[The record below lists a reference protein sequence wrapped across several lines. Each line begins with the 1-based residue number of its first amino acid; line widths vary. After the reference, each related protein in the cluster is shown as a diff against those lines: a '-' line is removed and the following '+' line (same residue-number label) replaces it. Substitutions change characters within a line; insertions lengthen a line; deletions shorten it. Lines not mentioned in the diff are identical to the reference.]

1 MQRFL
6 IFVAV
11 GALIACG
18 DVEERSRTNVIVGT
32 EESEPNRI
40 PPFSV
45 FRVTL
50 EVGDLKL
57 PIRLKGIEDS
67 TSLQIA
73 SSDWAGVLEL
83 TEAGR
88 SWHSGKTILDAGA
101 DRCGYRIQ
109 IEVDRWFFTFPPYF
123 QVLGDNGY
131 VFVEGSVHRSDGSG
145 RIESEPFAG
154 NISILLNEGAM
165 LIPPRPGPL
174 LFPFGPVEV
183 AANEPLLSLDNVR
196 LLANGEEIPM
206 RVIPSTGRLPS
217 DRVLIEP
224 LRPLPTFANIRLDGN
239 AVSVFG
245 TEQSSAF
252 LGMSDVTEYSTAVDG
267 FEGGPW
273 LAGWHLEGQIWPSR
287 SNDSLTALEGNVF
300 VLAADEELWQ
310 MAHRFEIPDIEEPR
324 MHLLLRHAGTP
335 WGSPRTVM
343 IRVVDEEGNQLA
355 VQEQTVDADETDG
368 FDLTTVRIGLEAAR
382 GRTAYIHIKPVLPSL
397 QNSFCVPEGSYLQI
411 DGFRI
416 EA

>member
-1 MQRFL
+1 MRTFL
-6 IFVAV
+6 VFVAV

-18 DVEERSRTNVIVGT
+18 DVERPSQVFVGT
-32 EESEPNRI
+32 EEESEPNRI

-57 PIRLKGIEDS
+57 PIWLKGIEDS

-73 SSDWAGVLEL
+73 SSGWVGVLEL

-88 SWHSGKTILDAGA
+88 SWHSGRKTLLDAGV

-123 QVLGDNGY
+123 QVLGSNGY
-131 VFVEGSVHRSDGSG
+131 VFVEGNVHRSDRSG

-154 NISILLNEGAM
+154 NISVLLNEGAM
-165 LIPPRPGPL
+165 LIPPLPVPP

-183 AANEPLLSLDNVR
+183 TSNEPLVNLDNVR
-196 LLANGEEIPM
+196 LLANREEIPM
-206 RVIPSTGRLPS
+206 RVIPSAGRLPS
-217 DRVLIEP
+217 NRVLIEP

-245 TEQSSAF
+245 TEQKSAF
-252 LGMSDVTEYSTAVDG
+252 LGMSDVTENLTAVEG
-267 FEGGPW
+267 FEDRWLSGWYLQGPV
-273 LAGWHLEGQIWPSR
+273 WPAR
-287 SNDSLTALEGNVF
+287 SDDSLTALEGSVF

-310 MAHRFEIPDIEEPR
+310 MAHRLEIPDVEEPR
-324 MHLLLRHAGTP
+324 MHLLLRHAGAP
-335 WGSPRTVM
+335 WGSARKVM

-355 VQEQTVDADETDG
+355 IQEQTVDADETDG